1 VGRWFAVKQTRKFKM
16 SNPINVQRLLRT
28 LSIHPGLRLL
38 VLASAFVALT
48 AQYARAQERTLTGM
62 NGAPNVIVWKNHH
75 SLQQGTELVSA
86 GVGKKN
92 PALIVGLIACIVP
105 SGTSAIVAGSDNV
118 LVTSG
123 EFSGCRGA
131 VDIEAIGK

>member
-1 VGRWFAVKQTRKFKM
+1 M
-16 SNPINVQRLLRT
+16 PHNPTKEQRELRA
-28 LSIHPGLRLL
+28 LSRRLA
-38 VLASAFVALT
+38 LASAFVALT
-48 AQYARAQERTLTGM
+48 AQYGHAQERTLTGM
-62 NGAPNVIVWKNHH
+62 NGAPKVIVWKNHD

-92 PALIVGLIACIVP
+92 PALIVGLIACIIP
-105 SGTSAIVAGSDNV
+105 SGTSAFVAGSDNV

-131 VDIEAIGK
+131 VDIEAVRK

>member
-1 VGRWFAVKQTRKFKM
+1 M
-16 SNPINVQRLLRT
+16 PPNPTTEQRELRT
-28 LSIHPGLRLL
+28 LSIHPSLRRLA
-38 VLASAFVALT
+38 LASAFVALT
-48 AQYARAQERTLTGM
+48 AQYGHAQERTLTGM

-75 SLQQGTELVSA
+75 SLQQGTDLVSA

-92 PALIVGLIACIVP
+92 PARIVGLIACIVP
-105 SGTSAIVAGSDNV
+105 SGTSAIVTDSSNV

-131 VDIEAIGK
+131 VNVEAIGK

>member
-1 VGRWFAVKQTRKFKM
+1 M
-16 SNPINVQRLLRT
+16 
-28 LSIHPGLRLL
+28 LSIHPSLTRLA
-38 VLASAFVALT
+38 LASAFVALPLN
-48 AQYARAQERTLTGM
+48 YGHAQERTLIGL
-62 NGAPNVIVWKNHH
+62 NGAPSVIVWKNHD
-75 SLQQGTELVSA
+75 SLQRGTDLVSA

-105 SGTSAIVAGSDNV
+105 SGTSAIVAGSSNV

-131 VDIEAIGK
+131 VDIGAIGK

>member
-1 VGRWFAVKQTRKFKM
+1 M
-16 SNPINVQRLLRT
+16 PSNPINVQRVLRT
-28 LSIHPGLRLL
+28 FSIHPSLRRL

-48 AQYARAQERTLTGM
+48 AQNGHGQERTLTGID
-62 NGAPNVIVWKNHH
+62 GAPNVIVWKDHH

-105 SGTSAIVAGSDNV
+105 SGTSAIVAGSSNV

-131 VDIEAIGK
+131 VDFEAIGK